1 MTFLVQYTM
10 IEKSINTTAKGDAFE
25 ERVYNAINSLL
36 QTDQLPVNCR
46 QSKIYHKKQYKSTQ
60 TSHNITIDISIETI
74 MPDSKEIDMLTLIEC
89 KDYKSAVTVDKIRD
103 FQHRIEEIGAQKGYF
118 ITTSSYQSGARDLAK
133 ANHIG
138 IAVMDESNN
147 LQWIARRIAIRDRYE
162 LNSEVNSI
170 LTGQSYNGI
179 YGFVAEGNACY
190 TNLCD
195 FLHKELGL
203 PVKQSFTVKYLSDDD
218 ILKAIYNSLQLS
230 SDEHGTITDDELVQ
244 YVLDQ
249 GYSMKSSLMIGKVLG
264 EIDFESKEVCISDSL
279 LKGDPRWRFTVA
291 HELGHIVLH
300 SAAIRQSQINAIQ
313 ESIDDEEL
321 DVEISDETIKRM
333 EIQANS
339 FASQLLIPED
349 KLMVEYCKLF
359 LEKGVRNFPNL
370 QIDSQPCNI
379 ELLKWFLS
387 NLALHFNVSKAAIE
401 KRLQKLGLLTIVYMN
416 D

>member
-1 MTFLVQYTM
+1 MVK
-10 IEKSINTTAKGDAFE
+10 KSINTTAKGDAFE
-25 ERVYNAINSLL
+25 ERVYNTFNSLL
-36 QTDQLPVNCR
+36 QTEQLPVNCR
-46 QSKIYHKKQYKSTQ
+46 QSKIYHKKKYKSTQ
-60 TSHNITIDISIETI
+60 TSHDITIDISIETM
-74 MPDSKEIDMLTLIEC
+74 MPGSNEIEVLTLIEC
-89 KDYKSAVTVDKIRD
+89 KDYKSAITVDKIRD
-103 FQHRIEEIGAQKGYF
+103 FQQRIKEIGAQKGYF
-118 ITTSSYQSGARDLAK
+118 ITTSSFQSGARDEAK

-138 IAVMDESNN
+138 IAVMDETNS

-162 LNSEVNSI
+162 INSEVFNI
-170 LTGQSYNGI
+170 ITGQSFNGL

-203 PVKQSFTVKYLSDDD
+203 PVRQSFTVKYMSDDD

-230 SDEHGTITDDELVQ
+230 SEEHGTFTDDELVQ
-244 YVLDQ
+244 FVLDQ
-249 GYSMKSSLMIGKVLG
+249 GYSMKSSSITGKVLG
-264 EIDFESKEVCISDSL
+264 EIDFESKEVRISETL
-279 LKGDPRWRFTVA
+279 IKGTPRWRFTVA
-291 HELGHIVLH
+291 HELGHIILH
-300 SAAIRQSQINAIQ
+300 STAIHQSQISSIE

-321 DVEISDETIKRM
+321 DVEISDEIIKRM

-370 QIDSQPCNI
+370 RIDSQPCNI
-379 ELLKWFLS
+379 ELLYWFTGR
-387 NLALHFNVSKAAIE
+387 LASCFNVSKMAIE
-401 KRLQKLGLLTIVYMN
+401 KRLQKLGFLEIVYVN